1 VPIAKAPPGL
11 QEIDAGRFKG
21 HSAIGEKASESR
33 ASGCHVSLTH
43 HRFLR
48 LIKSSA
54 IFRSHVDNDMCASS
68 AAFSSAAFS
77 SGVNRTVVV
86 SVLLIVQHCPTF
98 PVARQVPLRYGAC
111 RWNGGVEMPEYH
123 FTGTATLRGVDFY
136 ITADTLEDARAKAAR
151 GEIDF
156 SEEDAA
162 EMYDFNITLSS
173 GKENC

>member
-1 VPIAKAPPGL
+1 
-11 QEIDAGRFKG
+11 
-21 HSAIGEKASESR
+21 
-33 ASGCHVSLTH
+33 
-43 HRFLR
+43 
-48 LIKSSA
+48 
-54 IFRSHVDNDMCASS
+54 
-68 AAFSSAAFS
+68 
-77 SGVNRTVVV
+77 
-86 SVLLIVQHCPTF
+86 
-98 PVARQVPLRYGAC
+98 
-111 RWNGGVEMPEYH
+111 MPEYH